1 VIHELS
7 ATLKECDSCK
17 SNSASLDS
25 ACEKC
30 MIINTALSRYAQSN
44 IPLSYWKL
52 EMSRDFKGDPTLLNY
67 YNKVTS
73 DFDKAYSD
81 GVCVCFAGPHGVGKT
96 FACTNILKRAVE
108 RGFSSLY
115 VTVNDIVNHLIYND
129 SSNKMSAR
137 NELLMVDF
145 LVIDEFDPRFM
156 PTASS
161 SDLFG
166 RIMEDVFRCR
176 AQNKLPIFMCTNS
189 PNIAGSFEGSI
200 GLSLSSLMNY
210 VSMIPVLGK
219 DFRKEGR

>member
-1 VIHELS
+1 MLVSPLPSPLNLPPPPPVIEPDVTNEPVIIEPLTGDVTTNDVLQGSMGVVLNPNTELMFQGFKMRS
-7 ATLKECDSCK
+7 FGLK
-17 SNSASLDS
+17 
-25 ACEKC
+25 
-30 MIINTALSRYAQSN
+30 Y
-44 IPLSYWKL
+44 
-52 EMSRDFKGDPTLLNY
+52 
-67 YNKVTS
+67 
-73 DFDKAYSD
+73 
-81 GVCVCFAGPHGVGKT
+81 
-96 FACTNILKRAVE
+96 
-108 RGFSSLY
+108 
-115 VTVNDIVNHLIYND
+115 
-129 SSNKMSAR
+129 KMSAR